1 MKNKTPDFAYHMTK
15 FFTEYLPIQR
25 NLSPNSI
32 ATYRDTFRLLLLFYD
47 TEKHIKPNLLTL
59 DMLNVQQ
66 IHRFYAMAQ
75 KGKKLWGK
83 YLQSTIRRIK
93 IIFQVS
99 AIRTTRLCPAMSG
112 KFSHTANE
120 ATRTWVKISY
130 Y

>member
-66 IHRFYAMAQ
+66 IVKETIGVGVNEKAVLRFYQTA
-75 KGKKLWGK
+75 L
-83 YLQSTIRRIK
+83 SFTSIS
-93 IIFQVS
+93 IF
-99 AIRTTRLCPAMSG
+99 P
-112 KFSHTANE
+112 
-120 ATRTWVKISY
+120 W
-130 Y
+130 

>member
-66 IHRFYAMAQ
+66 IEDFMLWLKKERNCEQILYMFCIELLVLLPLERVVHFRFWNHEY
-75 KGKKLWGK
+75 
-83 YLQSTIRRIK
+83 
-93 IIFQVS
+93 
-99 AIRTTRLCPAMSG
+99 
-112 KFSHTANE
+112 E
-120 ATRTWVKISY
+120 
-130 Y
+130 

>member
-66 IHRFYAMAQ
+66 IEDNALVKCTALPMSAENAA
-75 KGKKLWGK
+75 
-83 YLQSTIRRIK
+83 RIY
-93 IIFQVS
+93 Q
-99 AIRTTRLCPAMSG
+99 
-112 KFSHTANE
+112 
-120 ATRTWVKISY
+120 
-130 Y
+130 

>member
-66 IHRFYAMAQ
+66 IEDFMLWLK

-99 AIRTTRLCPAMSG
+99 AIRTTRLCL
-112 KFSHTANE
+112 ANV
-120 ATRTWVKISY
+120 RKI
-130 Y
+130 

>member
-1 MKNKTPDFAYHMTK
+1 MKNKIPDFAYHMTK

-59 DMLNVQQ
+59 DMLDV
-66 IHRFYAMAQ
+66 
-75 KGKKLWGK
+75 
-83 YLQSTIRRIK
+83 RRIK

-99 AIRTTRLCPAMSG
+99 AIRTTRPCPAMSG

-120 ATRTWVKISY
+120 AIRTWVKISY

>member
-66 IHRFYAMAQ
+66 IEDFMLWLK
-75 KGKKLWGK
+75 KGKKLWG
-83 YLQSTIRRIK
+83 
-93 IIFQVS
+93 QVP
-99 AIRTTRLCPAMSG
+99 AI
-112 KFSHTANE
+112 ND
-120 ATRTWVKISY
+120 
-130 Y
+130 

>member
-66 IHRFYAMAQ
+66 IEDFMPSIVRYFNPGSGCFIGRMA
-75 KGKKLWGK
+75 
-83 YLQSTIRRIK
+83 
-93 IIFQVS
+93 
-99 AIRTTRLCPAMSG
+99 
-112 KFSHTANE
+112 KFS
-120 ATRTWVKISY
+120 
-130 Y
+130 

>member
-59 DMLNVQQ
+59 DMLNVQ
-66 IHRFYAMAQ
+66 HYAMAQ